1 MHHFFGNLRRK
12 GVGVSCLILSLGIV
26 SCADTATK
34 ATEPNRALTVTELK
48 LQSVSMYKD
57 YVADIQGVQY
67 VEIKSMVE
75 GFVEKI
81 YVDEGQ
87 KVYKGDTLFKLT
99 SEHFAEDVR
108 LSEAALRQ
116 AEAELK
122 MAEYESSRVSRLVE
136 KEILSP
142 IRLEQANAEKEVA
155 SLKVEQA
162 LAQYQRA
169 QVNYEYTIIRAPYNG
184 YIGRTPYKKGS
195 MVQPGSLLTTI
206 SDISEIFAYYKMN
219 EADYL
224 KYKRAQLEGDE
235 ENVEQMDSVQLI
247 LPDGSLYEYMG
258 NVEAVQGTFE
268 RGTGS
273 IAFRVRF
280 PNPDR
285 LLKHGVT
292 GKVLVTSRVDGVYL
306 IPQQSTFEIQEF
318 TYVYVVDKDDKAR
331 IRSFKPLGRYK
342 GFYVAQDFEP
352 ETKIVFD
359 GVRTVKDGMK
369 LKYIEESFNDI
380 VKEMDTYINF

>member
-1 MHHFFGNLRRK
+1 MHHFFGNLHRK
-12 GVGVSCLILSLGIV
+12 GLGVSCLILSLGIV

-34 ATEPNRALTVTELK
+34 TTEPNRALTVTELK

-224 KYKRAQLEGDE
+224 KYKRAQLEGEE
-235 ENVEQMDSVQLI
+235 ENVEQKDSVQLI
-247 LPDGSLYEYMG
+247 LPDGSIYEYMG

>member
-34 ATEPNRALTVTELK
+34 ATEPDRALTVTELK